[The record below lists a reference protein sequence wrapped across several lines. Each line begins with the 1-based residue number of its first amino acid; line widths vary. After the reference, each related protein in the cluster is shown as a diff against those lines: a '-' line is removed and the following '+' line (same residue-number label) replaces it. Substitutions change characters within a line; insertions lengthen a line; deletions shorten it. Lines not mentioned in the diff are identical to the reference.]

1 MARNTFV
8 EANRRLEDERRA
20 KYCGTASIRLDLP
33 PEVKLECVQGCD
45 RLTAADDVLDG
56 ANKRWVVDLFLDDLS
71 DDLKRMLLEDYDHQK
86 APSDGELYRKIRE
99 YQGIGGQENDFF
111 ERLWLG
117 RLAVSEN
124 RRKNFDQLCRH
135 RKYAAAFDDL
145 LEIPALMGGMRLSV
159 VHQMIPMKC
168 DEPNIVYLRN
178 IRKWWSGLC
187 GGSHETMCQIDS
199 ATVEA
204 LQGDV
209 ALRIDLGM
217 RQLWLAAFRMYQDL
231 PTDAR
236 KKERLAKAR
245 MKPDESAL
253 YDLASLASRLGFES
267 EKVRKILQASPDRA
281 IAEHALLAARKPGR
295 FQYANREQRIQ
306 QVVDVF
312 ATAVPMSDAEASEH
326 ADTTTVRVQ
335 PPNRYGI
342 PHHLDHERD
351 KARLFLSKLGEAA
364 ESNQTEL
371 GSLFIRRS
379 VYWAYFGLPPSTEG
393 CLAVR
398 ETTNLDLS
406 MPDQPSSP
414 LEISNRDDSHRV
426 DDHRSKLQQLQ
437 RDIENEQTKLAQLK
451 ILLAAEQSKIEEK
464 ERLLRLLARQDEE
477 QHARIEDKETLLGL
491 LAGKE
496 DELHAK
502 IEEEE
507 ALLGLLARR
516 EEEHHA
522 KLRQLEETQ
531 QEQQNK
537 LDRLTKRVQEEE
549 ERQRTEMALALRDD
563 PVSEAEEL
571 GGNERLRTENQ
582 QVPKGMNVASRRANR
597 RTRFS
602 FGRLLEDA
610 PSGLWTGMAS
620 AEDGGI
626 LPETI
631 RIEFKLLEQSGML
644 KVVDTLDVDPAD
656 PSPVR
661 RLAGNAQELL
671 RKGYDGRG

>member
-1 MARNTFV
+1 
-8 EANRRLEDERRA
+8 
-20 KYCGTASIRLDLP
+20 
-33 PEVKLECVQGCD
+33 
-45 RLTAADDVLDG
+45 
-56 ANKRWVVDLFLDDLS
+56 
-71 DDLKRMLLEDYDHQK
+71 
-86 APSDGELYRKIRE
+86 
-99 YQGIGGQENDFF
+99 
-111 ERLWLG
+111 
-117 RLAVSEN
+117 
-124 RRKNFDQLCRH
+124 
-135 RKYAAAFDDL
+135 
-145 LEIPALMGGMRLSV
+145 MRLSV

-204 LQGDV
+204 LQGRAPGACRTDHDDLVARLKSGQIFGNFSELQREAMWPKVCSTSRTQLIPSLFTFFEDRKFLACAAECMKKIVDTGPRDTIAGRLEDMFTDVNQERERCVIQISDGSFGTVAGDV

-477 QHARIEDKETLLGL
+477 QHARIEDKETL
-491 LAGKE
+491 
-496 DELHAK
+496 
-502 IEEEE
+502 
-507 ALLGLLARR
+507 R

-571 GGNERLRTENQ
+571 GGNER
-582 QVPKGMNVASRRANR
+582 RR
-597 RTRFS
+597 
-602 FGRLLEDA
+602 
-610 PSGLWTGMAS
+610 
-620 AEDGGI
+620 GI